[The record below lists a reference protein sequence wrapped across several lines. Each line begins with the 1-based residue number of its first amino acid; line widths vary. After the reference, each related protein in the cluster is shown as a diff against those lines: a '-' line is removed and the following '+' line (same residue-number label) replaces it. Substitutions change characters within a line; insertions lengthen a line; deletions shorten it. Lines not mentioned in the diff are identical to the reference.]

1 MLKMMDVLEQSLVQN
16 FSDSLFSPAEQC
28 DAQFSQ
34 ELLNVADIDLQN
46 IVSAFFMRAD
56 AADIAHA
63 LDIQAETAEAI
74 QAGADLK
81 KDEAFMAATA
91 KIVAYCLA
99 LETDAFNQVDVPDSL
114 QDYPM

>member
-81 KDEAFMAATA
+81 DEVFMAATA

-99 LETDAFNQVDVPDSL
+99 VETDAFNQVNVPDSL

>member
-81 KDEAFMAATA
+81 DEAFMAATA

-99 LETDAFNQVDVPDSL
+99 VETGAFNQVDVPDSL